1 VAGPSATVPIIVA
14 VIGVVGAVVPAIYV
28 NSLQSQPDPE
38 VTISAS
44 SFSLK
49 FAPNVRQFLIDIAN
63 AGNAPATNLSLLFK
77 PVGANPEIF
86 SITNFFST
94 TDLILPK
101 YNNTILEPGSSKT
114 VKDSFLNIEI
124 PKLVHGE
131 GSVVRLST
139 SVNNSKYLDFLVY
152 AVYDQGSDSI
162 FLKNGSFSAMSTEPS
177 FNFTKVTEEY
187 SQQLQNVTGTFFSPG
202 LAIFY
207 VFFFGILGS
216 IVYLYIRRRKAL
228 RRFLT
233 KVLTNIVKIRV
244 TLRDEP
250 KNKDIFSEVW
260 FEMPEKMRQD
270 NHHIGD
276 YLLINDFYSILKR
289 RNRQLSKG
297 IDNEESDHERVITLS
312 KLNEALLE
320 AAENVLNKVDWNKYR

>member
-86 SITNFFST
+86 SITNFFNT

-162 FLKNGSFSAMSTEPS
+162 FLKNGSYSAMSTEPS

-187 SQQLQNVTGTFFSPG
+187 SQQNVTGTFFSPG

-244 TLRDEP
+244 TLRDDP